1 MPRLRLV
8 ILCHPI
14 RGFSSS
20 GGYKDGLRPSLNYA
34 RPTACFT
41 VCPDKMPE
49 EVLEDVFK
57 YLKSLTTK
65 SAKEIRLSQ
74 NIGKIL
80 KEDKNLLER
89 LAQ

>member
-1 MPRLRLV
+1 LKVRRYFVPLKKQGITTARDL
-8 ILCHPI
+8 
-14 RGFSSS
+14 
-20 GGYKDGLRPSLNYA
+20 KDKINQVL
-34 RPTACFT
+34 
-41 VCPDKMPE
+41 DKMPD

-65 SAKEIRLSQ
+65 SAQEIRLSQ
-74 NIGKIL
+74 NLGKIL

>member
-1 MPRLRLV
+1 MTARDL
-8 ILCHPI
+8 
-14 RGFSSS
+14 
-20 GGYKDGLRPSLNYA
+20 KDKINQVL
-34 RPTACFT
+34 
-41 VCPDKMPE
+41 DKMPD

-65 SAKEIRLSQ
+65 SEQEIRLSQ
-74 NIGKIL
+74 NLGKVL

>member
-1 MPRLRLV
+1 LKVRRYFVLLKKQGIMTARDL
-8 ILCHPI
+8 
-14 RGFSSS
+14 
-20 GGYKDGLRPSLNYA
+20 KDKINQVL
-34 RPTACFT
+34 
-41 VCPDKMPE
+41 DKMPD

-65 SAKEIRLSQ
+65 SAQEIRLSQ
-74 NIGKIL
+74 NLGKIL

>member
-1 MPRLRLV
+1 
-8 ILCHPI
+8 
-14 RGFSSS
+14 
-20 GGYKDGLRPSLNYA
+20 
-34 RPTACFT
+34 
-41 VCPDKMPE
+41 MPE